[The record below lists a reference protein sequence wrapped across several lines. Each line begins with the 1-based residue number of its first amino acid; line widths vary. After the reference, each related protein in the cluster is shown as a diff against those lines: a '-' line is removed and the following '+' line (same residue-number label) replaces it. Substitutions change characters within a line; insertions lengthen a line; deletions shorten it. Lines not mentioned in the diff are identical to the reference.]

1 MRRSRTLQ
9 PETTMAQE
17 TLTQQATHVTP
28 GIELR
33 AAFKPSYET
42 ILTPAA
48 LAFVAGLERGAERR
62 RA

>member
-1 MRRSRTLQ
+1 
-9 PETTMAQE
+9 MAQE

-48 LAFVAGLERGAERR
+48 LAFVAGLERRFGAERR